1 MSAEKQE
8 SRIREIAAE
17 IAAKNALE
25 FVHSEVVGARGSTT
39 VRVFIDKPAGV
50 SHADCEIVSREM
62 SELLDADDGIPYAY
76 ILEVS
81 SPGLERGLY
90 SLADFGRFAGSMAK
104 VKTRA
109 AVNGQR
115 NFRGTIL
122 EVKDET
128 VIFDD
133 KTNGRVEFPYSEV
146 VKANLEVDLDA
157 ELKKH

>member
-1 MSAEKQE
+1 MSAEKIE
-8 SRIREIAAE
+8 SRIKEVAAE
-17 IAAKNALE
+17 VVEKNALE
-25 FVHSEVVGARGSTT
+25 YVHSEVVGTRGSMT
-39 VRVFIDKPAGV
+39 VRVFIDKPLGI
-50 SHADCEIVSREM
+50 SHADCEIVSREL
-62 SELLDADDGIPYAY
+62 SAVLDADDIVPHAY
-76 ILEVS
+76 VLEVS

-90 SLADFGRFAGSMAK
+90 SLTDFKKFAGSMAK
-104 VKTRA
+104 VKTRI

-133 KTNGRVEFPYSEV
+133 RTNGRVEFPYSEV
-146 VKANLEVDLDA
+146 VKANLEVDLDE